1 MNLSMYLKR
10 LEKLREKM
18 QENLIDGILL
28 VGDSNRNYITGFT
41 GEESFA
47 LITKKEAIFITDS
60 RYVSQ
65 AKTEVENFEIME
77 YKIDIHEFVAN
88 LAEKLCVKM
97 LGFEE
102 DIITYGEYEKYRK
115 KFKGE
120 LKPLNGIVE
129 ELRSIK
135 DEFEIKCIK
144 EAASIADKAFE
155 NILKIIKPK
164 ITEKDIALELEYFMK
179 KMGASDLSFDTIVA
193 SGKRSSLPHGR
204 ASSKVIEEGEFV
216 TLDFGCIYNGYCS
229 DMTRTIAVGSISEEM
244 KKVYDIVLTAQ
255 KMAIEKIKPGVV
267 ASHIDKYARNYII
280 EMGYGRYFGHGL
292 GHGVGRD
299 IHEEPRLSPK
309 GNKTLKPGMVVT
321 DEPGIYIE
329 NSFGVRI
336 EDLILVTENSC
347 EIISKSPKDL
357 III

>member
-1 MNLSMYLKR
+1 MYLNR

-18 QENLIDGILL
+18 QDNLIDGVLL

-41 GEESFA
+41 GDESFA
-47 LITKKEAIFITDS
+47 LITKKQAIFITDS

-65 AKTEVENFEIME
+65 AKIEVNNFEIME
-77 YKIDIHEFVAN
+77 YKADIHEFVAN
-88 LAEKLCVKM
+88 LAKSLCIKT

-102 DIITYGEYEKYRK
+102 NVVTYEEYIKYK
-115 KFKGE
+115 EKFKGD

-129 ELRSIK
+129 DLRIIK
-135 DEFEIKCIK
+135 DNFEVKCIK
-144 EAASIADKAFE
+144 DAANIADKAFE
-155 NILKIIKPK
+155 NLLKIIKPN
-164 ITEKDIALELEYFMK
+164 ITEKDIALELEYLMK
-179 KMGASDLSFDTIVA
+179 KMGATDLSFDSIVA

-204 ASSKVIEEGEFV
+204 ASSKVVEKGEFI

-229 DMTRTIAVGSISEEM
+229 DMTRTIAVGNVSKEMEE
-244 KKVYDIVLTAQ
+244 VYNIVLTAQ

-267 ASHIDKYARNYII
+267 ASHVDKYARDYITK
-280 EMGYGRYFGHGL
+280 MGYGKYFGHGL
-292 GHGVGRD
+292 GHGVGKD

-309 GNKTLKPGMVVT
+309 GHKILKPGMIVT

-336 EDLILVTENSC
+336 EDLILVTESGC

>member
-1 MNLSMYLKR
+1 MYLNR
-10 LEKLREKM
+10 LKELRKKM
-18 QENLIDGILL
+18 QDNSMDGVLL

-47 LITKKEAIFITDS
+47 LITGEKAIFITDS

-65 AKTEVENFEIME
+65 AKAEVKHFEIME
-77 YKIDIHEFVAN
+77 YRISIHEFVAN
-88 LAEKLCVKM
+88 LAEKLCVKT

-102 DIITYGEYEKYRK
+102 NIITYGDYKKYSE

-120 LKPLNGIVE
+120 LKPLNGMVE
-129 ELRSIK
+129 ELRIVK
-135 DEFEIKCIK
+135 DEFEVKCIK
-144 EAASIADKAFE
+144 KAASIADKAFE
-155 NILKIIKPK
+155 KILEVIKPN
-164 ITEKDIALELEYFMK
+164 ITEKDLSSELEYLMK

-204 ASSKVIEEGEFV
+204 ASAKVIEEGDFI
-216 TLDFGCIYNGYCS
+216 TFDFGCIYNGYCS

-244 KKVYDIVLTAQ
+244 KKVYDVVLTAQ

-267 ASHIDKYARNYII
+267 ASDVDKCARNYITK
-280 EMGYGRYFGHGL
+280 MGYGRYFGHGL

-309 GNKTLKPGMVVT
+309 GNKILNPGMIVT

-336 EDLILVTENSC
+336 EDLILVTEDGC